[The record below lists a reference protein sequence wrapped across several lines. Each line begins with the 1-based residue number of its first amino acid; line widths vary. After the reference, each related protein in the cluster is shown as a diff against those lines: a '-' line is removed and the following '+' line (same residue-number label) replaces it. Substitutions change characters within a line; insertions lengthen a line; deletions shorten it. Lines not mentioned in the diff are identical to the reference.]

1 MSSNFFSV
9 KLSVQGVTYKTEQY
23 IHRNI
28 TASMRVQSKLHK
40 QAGIQQWAITPVRRH
55 GRLGAYHPNGLIE
68 GSEGGCAEKGVL

>member
-1 MSSNFFSV
+1 M
-9 KLSVQGVTYKTEQY
+9 KLSVQGITQTEQY

-40 QAGIQQWAITPVRRH
+40 QVGIQQWVITPVRRH